1 MKRFAFMLLSV
12 LLVGCGQTM
21 KDEFMALDMG
31 KSYPEKHLV
40 LQDFMEVEYVAL
52 ETSDEFLTRG
62 HVGDVGREYVVT
74 NDYDEGDIFLFD
86 RHTGRGVRKINHLGQ
101 GPGEYSQVLGLV
113 LDEKSN
119 ELFVNDPGS
128 KKIHVYDL
136 EGVFKRSLDY
146 PEGKQFFDVL
156 DFDEDHL
163 IAYNVDGLFD
173 DGAERGDKTFHTLFS
188 KHDGSITEDIYIPFD
203 NINAPVVNQDG
214 MYAISILNT
223 IDRYKDGMLIS
234 DTSSDTIYFYS
245 QAKTLE
251 PFMAKAPNTGTDYF
265 VTMGAMTERYSFIQ
279 ITKKEFSG
287 RGFPT
292 SALMY
297 DKQEQALY
305 DPIVKNADFIDGEKV
320 NMLYNPINK
329 KEVTALVLYEAGD
342 LVEALENDELSGS
355 LKEIASELNEDDNP
369 VIMLMKEK

>member
-1 MKRFAFMLLSV
+1 MLLSV

-31 KSYPEKHLV
+31 KSYPEKQLV

-163 IAYNVDGLFD
+163 IAYNVEGLFD

-265 VTMGAMTERYSFIQ
+265 VTMGAMTDRYSFIQ

-342 LVEALENDELSGS
+342 LVEALENDELSGP
-355 LKEIASELNEDDNP
+355 LKEVAAKLTDDDNP

>member
-1 MKRFAFMLLSV
+1 MLLSV
-12 LLVGCGQTM
+12 LLVGCGQT
-21 KDEFMALDMG
+21 KKNEFMTLDMG
-31 KSYPEKHLV
+31 KSYPEKELV
-40 LQDFMEVEYVAL
+40 LQDFMEVEYVPL

-62 HVGDVGREYVVT
+62 HVGDVGEKYIVVM
-74 NDYDEGDIFLFD
+74 NNYAEGDIFLFD

-265 VTMGAMTERYSFIQ
+265 VTMGAMTDRYSFIQ

-342 LVEALENDELSGS
+342 LVEALENDELSGP
-355 LKEIASELNEDDNP
+355 LKEVAAKLTDDDNP